1 MKKLLAILGIIVGS
15 IPAYSAQWS
24 GANVNPEAVKAIFEK
39 YVQSADKVEAM
50 LRVLNDNM
58 DEKGTLNARG
68 FARTCRAGGLKGKI
82 GTDGYKKCESLVL
95 DMVKLAKKA
104 NGTSAKTGGKSGSGK
119 VEMSPCE
126 NDVRLALISKA
137 TGQPLSDKASETEKL
152 VYNNTFVEE
161 SGSVSGAAIRDGLV
175 KYCKFN
181 DK

>member
-68 FARTCRAGGLKGKI
+68 FARTCRAGGLKGPA
-82 GTDGYKKCESLVL
+82 GSEGYRNCEELVQMAIKSAKVWCLIWLNWQKKRTALLLRLVENLVL
-95 DMVKLAKKA
+95 VKLK
-104 NGTSAKTGGKSGSGK
+104 
-119 VEMSPCE
+119 
-126 NDVRLALISKA
+126 
-137 TGQPLSDKASETEKL
+137 
-152 VYNNTFVEE
+152 
-161 SGSVSGAAIRDGLV
+161 
-175 KYCKFN
+175 
-181 DK
+181 